1 MNPFQHKGKDFEI
14 AYSKYADM
22 LYRLAFSY
30 MTHREDAEDIVQDVF
45 TKYMCGFH
53 LPMDEEH
60 EKAWFVRVTI
70 NQCHDALRSRS
81 YRNHSSLE
89 EMVEVGADESIEDS
103 IENRMEDS
111 SLQELLKLLPEKYR
125 GVVILHYLEGYSVEE
140 VAKIMGISVSATKM
154 RLKRSRDFLKQE
166 LEQKS

>member
-60 EKAWFVRVTI
+60 EKAWFVRVTM
-70 NQCHDALRSRS
+70 NQCHDALRNRS

-89 EMVEVGADESIEDS
+89 EIVEIAAEERTGDS
-103 IENRMEDS
+103 G
-111 SLQELLKLLPEKYR
+111 LQDILKLLPEKYR
-125 GVVILHYLEGYSVEE
+125 SVVILHYLEGYSVEE

-154 RLKRSRDFLKQE
+154 RLKRSRDFLKE
-166 LEQKS
+166 KLEQKN

>member
-1 MNPFQHKGKDFEI
+1 MNLFHQKGKDFEI

-30 MTHREDAEDIVQDVF
+30 MTHREDAEDIVQEVF
-45 TKYMCGFH
+45 TKYMCGIR

-70 NQCHDALRSRS
+70 NQCHDALKSRS
-81 YRNHSSLE
+81 YRTHASLDE
-89 EMVEVGADESIEDS
+89 VVEVAAQEQADADDLPD
-103 IENRMEDS
+103 M
-111 SLQELLKLLPEKYR
+111 LKLLPEKYR

-140 VAKIMGISVSATKM
+140 IAKTMGISASAVKM

-166 LEQKS
+166 FKQE

>member
-1 MNPFQHKGKDFEI
+1 MNPFQHKGRDFEI

-30 MTHREDAEDIVQDVF
+30 MTHKEDAEDIVQDVF

-53 LPMDEEH
+53 LTMDEEH

-81 YRNHSSLE
+81 YRQHASLE
-89 EMVEVGADESIEDS
+89 DVVEVAAEEVQED
-103 IENRMEDS
+103 DG
-111 SLQELLKLLPEKYR
+111 LHDLLKLIPEKYR
-125 GVVILHYLEGYSVEE
+125 GTVILHYLEGYSVEE
-140 VAKIMGISVSATKM
+140 VAKIMGLSVSAVKM
-154 RLKRSRDFLKQE
+154 RLKRSRDFLKE
-166 LEQKS
+166 KLGQKS